1 MLDYVDDISLV
12 EYAQLNHQGSFI
24 YRFNLSEE
32 DVSASVIDIATGDVF
47 ELVPKKP
54 FPSDRMRADILEIY
68 PFDWDVHEYM
78 IETPIYNYQW
88 ELNFEFSSCKDVLHY
103 RGKNRFPYNFRE
115 VYYYLKGLIDGYFE
129 KQNSQ

>member
-1 MLDYVDDISLV
+1 MLDFVDDISLV

-32 DVSASVIDIATGDVF
+32 NVSASVIDIATGDVF
-47 ELVPKKP
+47 ELAPKQP
-54 FPSDRMRADILEIY
+54 FSSDRMRADILEIY

-78 IETPIYNYQW
+78 IEAPIYNYQW

-115 VYYYLKGLIDGYFE
+115 VYYYLKGLIEGYFE
-129 KQNSQ
+129 KQSGQ